1 MECEYVSVSGFTVS
15 QFFTTHSWAK
25 ARLGHISAPILLFR
39 KEKSQ
44 LTGSVLLTSDDWGGQ
59 LEPET
64 TSQSLCPMEETEEEG
79 VNGRIQK
86 RTGARIG
93 WMVDWALASSPHAIS
108 HGRPEEEFN
117 GFTTNLA
124 SPEGEDEEQ
133 KLYWRSPP
141 KGTPFV
147 HHHKCSSAHGGGEA
161 ACGEAGCVEAGAGEA
176 GVGEAG

>member
-64 TSQSLCPMEETEEEG
+64 TSQSLCPVLWRKQRRKGSTDGSKKELELGSEERG
-79 VNGRIQK
+79 
-86 RTGARIG
+86 
-93 WMVDWALASSPHAIS
+93 
-108 HGRPEEEFN
+108 
-117 GFTTNLA
+117 GFD
-124 SPEGEDEEQ
+124 S
-133 KLYWRSPP
+133 
-141 KGTPFV
+141 
-147 HHHKCSSAHGGGEA
+147 
-161 ACGEAGCVEAGAGEA
+161 
-176 GVGEAG
+176 